1 MLKWDHHNHHFLYC
15 LRSQQRIIIARARNN
30 TITSIY
36 SRSFQAVIWTVGALG
51 GSLNVSRCS
60 SHSFTHFP
68 SSFLKLFLYNVC
80 FHLAHFFSPAISY
93 FYSFYHPPST
103 RSLPLPSWWLMEL
116 GNSTQSNVWPTV
128 QDSLRERERERLVR
142 RRRRRRRGVGIK
154 WKERWK
160 EGKERGSRESVSVW
174 ERRGGRK
181 RERSV
186 WEEEKER
193 GREGSSAESHRLNS
207 MHH

>member
-36 SRSFQAVIWTVGALG
+36 SRSFQAVIWTVAALG

-142 RRRRRRRGVGIK
+142 RRRGVGIK
-154 WKERWK
+154 RKERWK

-186 WEEEKER
+186 WKEEKER